1 MLRSG
6 YMDENKETAEK
17 KVLSELLRELELDPS
32 ILEKIGFAV
41 RAFHVF
47 RTFDVVPFGDCEFE
61 DFFCLACL
69 AASLMA
75 GDRDAEI
82 ENACEIIALCLE
94 LSCGRQEGERW
105 KEGAASDT

>member
-1 MLRSG
+1 
-6 YMDENKETAEK
+6 
-17 KVLSELLRELELDPS
+17 
-32 ILEKIGFAV
+32 
-41 RAFHVF
+41 
-47 RTFDVVPFGDCEFE
+47 
-61 DFFCLACL
+61 
-69 AASLMA
+69 MA